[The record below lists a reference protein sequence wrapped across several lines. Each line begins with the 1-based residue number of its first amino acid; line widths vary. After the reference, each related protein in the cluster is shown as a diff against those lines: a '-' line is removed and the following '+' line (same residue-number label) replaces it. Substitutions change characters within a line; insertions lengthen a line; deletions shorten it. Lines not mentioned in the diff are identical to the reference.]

1 MYQIK
6 NVLIMIRLGYLDE
19 NKGNR
24 NTFYRIFKKDFD
36 VIMLDD
42 FTKVFTLDLLLEEI
56 DNQEIQVL
64 AVDYKL
70 ADSGVVKYDGDQVL
84 EVINERKRYFPVF
97 MMTSYVD
104 AAIQKVNNAF
114 LVNDKDGLSNPQTVE
129 LLKSQI
135 VGSVESYHRVVK
147 EKEQRVKVLE
157 AKQDTTE
164 SLTDEEE
171 RELLDL
177 HVEMNKID
185 PAANPLSPDKLQTG
199 TVKDLRDAVSLS
211 ERILESLNK

>member
-6 NVLIMIRLGYLDE
+6 NVLNMIRLGYLDE
-19 NKGNR
+19 KKGNR

-36 VIMLDD
+36 VVMLDD
-42 FTKVFTLDLLLEEI
+42 FAKVFTIDLLLQEI
-56 DNQEIQVL
+56 ERQEIQVL

-70 ADSGVVKYDGDQVL
+70 SESGDVEYDGDQVL
-84 EVINERKRYFPVF
+84 EAINERKRYFPVF
-97 MMTSYVD
+97 LMTSYVD
-104 AAIQKVNNAF
+104 AAIKRVNNTF
-114 LVNDKDGLSNPQTVE
+114 LVNDKEGLNNEQTVE

-135 VGSVESYHRVVK
+135 VGSVESYHRIVK
-147 EKEQRVKVLE
+147 EKEQRMKVLE
-157 AKQDTTE
+157 AKQDTADG
-164 SLTDEEE
+164 LTDEEE

>member
-1 MYQIK
+1 
-6 NVLIMIRLGYLDE
+6 
-19 NKGNR
+19 
-24 NTFYRIFKKDFD
+24 
-36 VIMLDD
+36 MLDD

-104 AAIQKVNNAF
+104 AAIQKVNNTF

-135 VGSVESYHRVVK
+135 IGSVESYHRIVK

-157 AKQDTTE
+157 VKQDTTDG
-164 SLTDEEE
+164 LTDEEE

-199 TVKDLRDAVSLS
+199 TVKDLRNAVSLS
-211 ERILESLNK
+211 EKILESLNK

>member
-24 NTFYRIFKKDFD
+24 NTFYRIFKKDFE

-84 EVINERKRYFPVF
+84 DVINERKRYFPVF

-104 AAIQKVNNAF
+104 AAIQKVNNTF
-114 LVNDKDGLSNPQTVE
+114 LVNDKDGLGNPQIVE

-135 VGSVESYHRVVK
+135 IGSVESYHRIVK

-157 AKQDTTE
+157 AKQDTAE
-164 SLTDEEE
+164 GLTDEEE
-171 RELLDL
+171 RELLNL